1 LEYWSGGV
9 MDSSRCQVSGVRMDG
24 GVRRDAVTTKSYLD
38 VEDLEV
44 YRMLCQLHIE
54 VCDLTH
60 HWLSEEKY
68 ELGSQ
73 VRLSL
78 FYPKSFFQ

>member
-1 LEYWSGGV
+1 VEN
-9 MDSSRCQVSGVRMDG
+9 R
-24 GVRRDAVTTKSYLD
+24 SYLD

-44 YRMLCQLHIE
+44 YRMLCQLHID

-60 HWLSEEKY
+60 QWPLEEKY

-73 VRLSL
+73 ARRSSNSSPAQLAEKNDEPDFLGWPMDVG
-78 FYPKSFFQ
+78 